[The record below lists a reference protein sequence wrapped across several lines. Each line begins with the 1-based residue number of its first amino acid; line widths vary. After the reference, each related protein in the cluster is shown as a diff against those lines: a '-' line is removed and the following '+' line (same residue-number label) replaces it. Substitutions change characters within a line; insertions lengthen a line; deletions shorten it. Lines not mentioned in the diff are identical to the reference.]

1 MVGITMGL
9 AQVMS
14 DSCFG
19 GGSLITDFGTEGLV
33 LMILVTRLSDGD
45 LLGVSLLSFVCTSF
59 ISVDCFLT
67 MIGVELADIFSSAS
81 VKFWMWWTLSR
92 ISRKTIEL

>member
-33 LMILVTRLSDGD
+33 LVTRLSDGD
-45 LLGVSLLSFVCTSF
+45 LLGVSLLSFVSTSF

-67 MIGVELADIFSSAS
+67 MIGVELADVDIFSSAS
-81 VKFWMWWTLSR
+81 VKFWMWWALSR